1 MMKFKEVILLKYGE
15 LILKGLNKS
24 RFENQLLNDLAKKL
38 KKVGSYKITKAQSTV
53 YVFPQDDDAAE
64 DIARAYE
71 ECKKVFGIVA
81 LCRACEVEKDM
92 DAILA
97 TLPEYIKPKMEKSRT
112 FKVETTRSDKHFP
125 LQSPEISK
133 LCGGAILSRFPHL
146 KVDVENPDVVVRV
159 EIRDFGAYLHCG
171 TEDGAGGM
179 PKGSAG
185 KALLLLSGGID
196 SPVAGFLTAKRGVTV
211 DAVHF
216 ESYPYTSEQARE
228 KVVELANIMCD
239 YMGGMYLNV
248 ISVTH
253 IQEEIRDKCREEYFT
268 LILRRFM
275 MRLAQRLA
283 LKYDDKGIITGESIG
298 QVASQ
303 THGAMAGPN
312 AGLDKVPAYRPLIAM
327 DIEEIIKIS
336 RKIGTYDTSILPYE
350 DCCTVFTPRHPVT
363 NPILENIEK
372 EEQKLDVEALVEE
385 ALAGTV
391 KYILGDYQR

>member
-24 RFENQLLNDLAKKL
+24 RFENQLLNDLAKKI
-38 KKVGSYKITKAQSTV
+38 KKVGEYKITKAQSTV
-53 YVFPQDDDAAE
+53 YVFPQDEDAAD
-64 DIARAYE
+64 DIGKAYE

-92 DAILA
+92 DVILK

-112 FKVETTRSDKHFP
+112 FKVETKRSDKHFP

-228 KVVELANIMCD
+228 KVIELANIMCD

-303 THGAMAGPN
+303 TLGAMAVTN
-312 AGLDKVPAYRPLIAM
+312 AVLDKVPAYRPLIAM
-327 DIEEIIKIS
+327 DKEEIIKIS

-372 EEQKLDVEALVEE
+372 EEQKLDIEALVEE
-385 ALAGTV
+385 AIEGTV

>member
-1 MMKFKEVILLKYGE
+1 MKKFKEVILLKYGE
-15 LILKGLNKS
+15 LILKGLNKAK
-24 RFENQLLNDLAKKL
+24 FEDQMLADIRRKL
-38 KKVGSYKITKAQSTV
+38 KPVGDYRVTKAQSTV
-53 YVFPQDDDAAE
+53 YVFPNDEDAADSIE
-64 DIARAYE
+64 AAYA
-71 ECKKVFGIVA
+71 ECKKVFGVAA

-92 DAILA
+92 DVILK
-97 TLPEYIKPKMEKSRT
+97 TLPDYIAPVMEKCRT
-112 FKVETTRSDKHFP
+112 FKVESKRSDKHFP
-125 LQSPEISK
+125 LGSPEISRE
-133 LCGGAILSRFPHL
+133 CGGAILARFHHL

-159 EIRDFGAYLHCG
+159 EIRDFGAYIHCG
-171 TEDGAGGM
+171 TEEGAGGM

-196 SPVAGFLTAKRGVTV
+196 SPVAGFMTAKRGVTI

-228 KVVELANIMCD
+228 KVLDLARIMCD
-239 YMGGMYLNV
+239 YCGSMYVNV

-275 MRLAQRLA
+275 MRLAEKLC
-283 LKYDDKGIITGESIG
+283 LKYGDKGIITGESIG

-303 THGAMAGPN
+303 TLGAMAVTN
-312 AGLDKVPAYRPLIAM
+312 AVLREIPAYRPLIAM
-327 DIEEIIKIS
+327 DKEEIIKIS

-363 NPILENIEK
+363 NPVLENIEA
-372 EEQKLDVEALVEE
+372 EEAKLDVEGLVEE
-385 ALAGTV
+385 AFAGTV
-391 KYILGDYQR
+391 KYTI

>member
-24 RFENQLLNDLAKKL
+24 RFENQLLSDLAKKL
-38 KKVGSYKITKAQSTV
+38 KKVGSYKISKAQSTV
-53 YVFPQDDDAAE
+53 YVIPEDEESAE
-64 DIARAYE
+64 DIGVAYA

-92 DAILA
+92 DVILR
-97 TLPEYIKPKMEKSRT
+97 TLPEYIKPRMEKVRT
-112 FKVETTRSDKHFP
+112 FKVETKRADKHFP
-125 LQSPEISK
+125 LASPEISK

-171 TEDGAGGM
+171 TEEGAGGM

-228 KVVELANIMCD
+228 KVIDLANIMTD
-239 YMGGMYLNV
+239 YLGGMYLNV

-275 MRLAQRLA
+275 MRLAERVA

-303 THGAMAGPN
+303 TLGAMAVTN
-312 AGLDKVPAYRPLIAM
+312 AVLTKVPAYRPLIAM
-327 DIEEIIKIS
+327 DKEEIIKIS
-336 RKIGTYDTSILPYE
+336 RKIGTYDTSILPFE

-372 EEQKLDVEALVEE
+372 EEKKLDVEALIEE
-385 ALAGTV
+385 ALEGTV
-391 KYILGDYQR
+391 KYVLGDYKR

>member
-1 MMKFKEVILLKYGE
+1 MMKLKEVILLKYGE

-24 RFENQLLNDLAKKL
+24 KFEAQMINDLAKKL
-38 KKVGSYKITKAQSTV
+38 RKVGDYKISKAQSTV
-53 YVFPQDDDAAE
+53 YVFPQDEEAE
-64 DIARAYE
+64 DCISEAYA
-71 ECKKVFGIVA
+71 ECKKVFGIAA

-92 DAILA
+92 EKILKI
-97 TLPEYIKPKMEKSRT
+97 LPDYIAPTMEKCRT
-112 FKVETTRSDKHFP
+112 FKVESKRSDKHFP
-125 LQSPEISK
+125 LSSPEISRE
-133 LCGGAILSRFPHL
+133 CGGAILSRFHHL

-159 EIRDFGAYLHCG
+159 EIRDFGAYIHCG

-196 SPVAGFLTAKRGVTV
+196 SPVAGYMTAKRGVTV

-228 KVVELANIMCD
+228 KVLDLARIMCD
-239 YMGGMYLNV
+239 YCGGMFVNV

-275 MRLAQRLA
+275 MRLAEKLCQ
-283 LKYDDKGIITGESIG
+283 KYGDKGIITGESIG

-303 THGAMAGPN
+303 TLGAMAVTN
-312 AGLDKVPAYRPLIAM
+312 AAINEVPVYRPLIAM
-327 DIEEIIKIS
+327 DKEEIIKIS

-363 NPILENIEK
+363 NPILENIEA
-372 EEQKLDVEALVEE
+372 EEAKLDVEGLVEE
-385 ALAGTV
+385 AFAGTV
-391 KYILGDYQR
+391 KYVIGEV